1 SICDMCTEEFS
12 PQCILHSI
20 PCGHVLCSR
29 CYHKIVEKT
38 LPCLK
43 PVCPF
48 CWEHFTSDNVHLIHI
63 DFFASGYIP
72 SWHRGGM
79 HEAHDAIDH
88 QPARWEE
95 RFPLIEPTYL
105 CSQTEIHRP
114 EGKVARVAVKKCSV
128 EEVSSLHQELQ
139 EWL

>member
-1 SICDMCTEEFS
+1 
-12 PQCILHSI
+12 
-20 PCGHVLCSR
+20 
-29 CYHKIVEKT
+29 
-38 LPCLK
+38 
-43 PVCPF
+43 
-48 CWEHFTSDNVHLIHI
+48 
-63 DFFASGYIP
+63 
-72 SWHRGGM
+72 M

-139 EWL
+139 EWLSQDKSPNDKICLQHAQHLQLTLLIWSVSPAEHIHTHHARV